1 MAVYHSD
8 PMPILSDVAPKTLS
22 RGPIEM
28 IYANIQPNLE
38 SGWLDTTC
46 KLKG

>member
-1 MAVYHSD
+1 MT
-8 PMPILSDVAPKTLS
+8 ILSDVAPKTLS

-28 IYANIQPNLE
+28 IDANIQQNLE

-46 KLKG
+46 KAKGYYNTP